1 MDEKSAS
8 AAAEKV
14 RTQLIF
20 EFQHLMTLLTLQADA
35 IRVKVGYPV
44 SPNTESAWA
53 IYRYYALVLIDEDKL
68 MENVLS
74 SWYGFFLCL
83 SAYDA

>member
-1 MDEKSAS
+1 MI
-8 AAAEKV
+8 
-14 RTQLIF
+14 IF
-20 EFQHLMTLLTLQADA
+20 QADA

-74 SWYGFFLCL
+74 SWYEL
-83 SAYDA
+83 SYILPPTVLDTFAFQGERRV